1 LKRTMAHV
9 LTLRTKDANP
19 AELMPAALRL
29 DDLFDEELEE
39 LDELER
45 DYLVQITHRFPAR
58 YQELDRYFDEEPYPP
73 GILEKLT
80 RDRLLRLSGST
91 YDTYNDVFKEYLVY
105 KRLPD
110 FRLSYVYRLGPQMVL
125 GAFRKT
131 SEMGRFTNEELEHA
145 LNRARGTTFNLIRE
159 LRNHGLLD
167 RDGDGW
173 IVPET
178 VMETM
183 SRGRLGEHI
192 RQQLLKNGLV
202 ADLISHLHSD
212 GYISVAGIPE
222 FLQKAFPFV
231 AASAAT
237 WSNYANLLLKWLTEV
252 RLVVKPACTLGFI
265 RRALVA
271 SRSRNIP
278 RSCSFPRRGSGSR

>member
-1 LKRTMAHV
+1 
-9 LTLRTKDANP
+9 
-19 AELMPAALRL
+19 
-29 DDLFDEELEE
+29 
-39 LDELER
+39 
-45 DYLVQITHRFPAR
+45 
-58 YQELDRYFDEEPYPP
+58 
-73 GILEKLT
+73 
-80 RDRLLRLSGST
+80 
-91 YDTYNDVFKEYLVY
+91 
-105 KRLPD
+105 
-110 FRLSYVYRLGPQMVL
+110 MVL

-131 SEMGRFTNEELEHA
+131 SEMGRFTNEELQHA